1 MLRIEDLPSA
11 EGMPYMTPIIPIG
24 VAHGVP
30 GRATIS
36 LTDIGGHASPAEE
49 RGGSRFQSR
58 LSGVD
63 SAGEQEVSFTAGGSI
78 DAEAVTGQ
86 DGANAILPGNVSINL
101 SSSDEVL

>member
-11 EGMPYMTPIIPIG
+11 EGMPYVTPIIPIG

-30 GRATIS
+30 GLAIMS

-63 SAGEQEVSFTAGGSI
+63 SAGEQEVSFTAGESI

-86 DGANAILPGNVSINL
+86 AGNNPLHPDHYRRGYGFS
-101 SSSDEVL
+101 